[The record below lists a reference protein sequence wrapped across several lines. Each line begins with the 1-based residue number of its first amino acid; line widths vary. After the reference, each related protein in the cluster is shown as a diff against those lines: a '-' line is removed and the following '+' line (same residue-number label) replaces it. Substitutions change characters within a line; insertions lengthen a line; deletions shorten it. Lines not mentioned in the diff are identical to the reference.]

1 MSKRYLTKSRFKLG
15 LNCPAKL
22 YYTRKEKVYA
32 NLQMEDTFLM
42 ELAKGGFQVEELARM
57 NFPNGILIEGNDWDY
72 DLLVKQ
78 TSELLKQDN
87 VVIYEAAFMFNNLFI
102 RTDILVKKG
111 KHVEVIEVKAKSF
124 NPTKLDFESKFGLSS
139 KWIPYLFDLAF
150 QKHVIMKSHTE
161 FEVKA
166 SLMMADKTKLSSIDG
181 LNSIF
186 RISIKNNNRTCIIKP
201 EGLTLESLGN
211 SVLGKINMD
220 AVLDIIYSGKQKV
233 HELDFYELVNLFSSN
248 YELDKKINFPIGW
261 HCKGCEFKKMPN
273 DDSGLKSGFEE
284 CWTAQ
289 RGWTKSDFN
298 KPTTFD
304 IWSFRKGRSLFEND
318 DKIFLADIN
327 EEDVD
332 VKPKAGIIT
341 SSERQWIQVEKT
353 VSEDTT
359 AYVEKDG
366 LKTEMASWNFPLHFI
381 DFETSAVALPFTKG
395 RRPYE
400 SVAFQF
406 SHHKLNFNGTIEH
419 EPDFISATP
428 GEFPNFNFL
437 RALKKNLEN
446 DNGTIFRYAVHENT
460 ILNAIYDQLSDSNEL
475 DKVELMDFI
484 KTISVSK
491 NDRVEKWEGVRKMV
505 DLCDIVKKYY
515 YHPLMKGSN
524 GIKSVLPAILASS
537 EYLKSKYTLPL
548 GKLELTSRNFSPEH
562 IWLTYDDKGKVVSP
576 YKMLPPLFEGWTD
589 EEKEETISELDGI
602 HDGGGAL
609 TAYAKLQYQIMSNNE
624 RQSIIKALLKYCE
637 LDTLAMVMLYDVLK
651 ENIKK

>member
-1 MSKRYLTKSRFKLG
+1 
-15 LNCPAKL
+15 
-22 YYTRKEKVYA
+22 
-32 NLQMEDTFLM
+32 M